1 MSNDISEKDKKDWEI
16 FISSDEKLPN
26 KDLKSS
32 KQKFFKVKSIDL
44 HGYTLEEAN
53 KTIEKFIYQSFANKI
68 NKLIVV
74 TGKGLHSQNEKNPYV
89 SKDLSILK
97 YSVPE
102 FIENN
107 KSLMNIIDEIK
118 DASIEDGGSGAFYIF
133 LKKKN
138 LQDKF

>member
-1 MSNDISEKDKKDWEI
+1 MSNDISEKDKKDWET
-16 FISSDEKLPN
+16 FISSEEKLPN
-26 KDLKSS
+26 KDFKLS
-32 KQKFFKVKSIDL
+32 KQKIFNVRSIDL

-53 KTIEKFIYQSFANKI
+53 QTIEKFIHQSYREKI

-74 TGKGLHSQNEKNPYV
+74 TGKGIHSQNEKDPYV

-107 KSLMNIIDEIK
+107 KNLMSIINEIK

-133 LKKKN
+133 LKKNRSIK
-138 LQDKF
+138 